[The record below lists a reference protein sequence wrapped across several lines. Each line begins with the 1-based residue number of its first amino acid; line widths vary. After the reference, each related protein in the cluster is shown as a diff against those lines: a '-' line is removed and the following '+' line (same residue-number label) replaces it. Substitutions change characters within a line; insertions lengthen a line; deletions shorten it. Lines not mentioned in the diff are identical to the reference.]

1 MAGKI
6 NPFRTLVLVGVL
18 VTAAFGMWESPAADS
33 PVPKAA
39 AKSTQGS
46 FSYADYAAALR
57 NYVDDHGLVNYGKLK
72 ANRKKLD
79 AFAASIAT
87 LDPKVFDT
95 WSEKEKLAFWIN
107 AYNALTLL
115 AIIDNYPIQSS
126 FFRSLRFPKNSI
138 RQIAG
143 VWDELEFPV
152 MGRKL
157 TLDKIEHDIL
167 RPKFNEPRI
176 HMAIVC
182 AALGCPILRN
192 EPYVASKIDSQLND
206 QAARFMKNPRKFRI
220 DRKDKRVYFSPI
232 FKWFG
237 DDFVPAY
244 GTNKQFH
251 GFGQTDRAVL
261 NFVSGYVS
269 PKDRQYLEKGGFSI
283 EYLPYDWSLNE
294 RKG

>member
-1 MAGKI
+1 
-6 NPFRTLVLVGVL
+6 
-18 VTAAFGMWESPAADS
+18 
-33 PVPKAA
+33 
-39 AKSTQGS
+39 
-46 FSYADYAAALR
+46 
-57 NYVDDHGLVNYGKLK
+57 VDDQGLVNYVELK
-72 ANRKKLD
+72 ANRKNLD
-79 AFAASIAT
+79 AYAASMAA
-87 LDPKVFDT
+87 LDPQVFDN

-115 AIIDNYPIQSS
+115 AIIDNYPIKSS
-126 FFRSLRFPKNSI
+126 FFRSLRFPKKSI

-157 TLDKIEHDIL
+157 TLDGIEHDIL

-192 EPYVASKIDSQLND
+192 VPFVASEIDSQLDD
-206 QAARFMKNPRKFRI
+206 QAARFMKNRGKFGI
-220 DRKDKRVYFSPI
+220 DRKDGRVYLSPI

-237 DDFVPAY
+237 GDFVKTY
-244 GTNKQFH
+244 GTDEKFT
-251 GFGQTDRAVL
+251 GFAETERAVL
-261 NFVSGYVS
+261 HFVSGYVN
-269 PKDRQYLEKGGFSI
+269 PEQREYLEKGEFSI

-294 RKG
+294 QKG